1 MKNVNY
7 KFQCLSA
14 MIYNKMHHQTKLY
27 TSNELIFNVMMQ
39 NNVNYSLF
47 WSKLSELAQ
56 VSEER
61 LRQVLITLSISTFTQ
76 NRLQTI
82 TFTQPQ
88 NLLKQSVFRQSSE
101 SSEMFKQQFIFNM
114 KVVLSKSFKVI
125 QFEHMTQEELCVFIK
140 DNGILNITCF
150 WKQLAELF
158 LNKTTKQIRDYY
170 NKAFQKVLYTQQL
183 TVYDKANLHTLNQI
197 WAEEPPA
204 FIAKKFTLVSEE
216 SGYFPQN
223 VIMYVVN
230 LRNNA
235 RKQLSVQQDRNQ

>member
-1 MKNVNY
+1 
-7 KFQCLSA
+7 
-14 MIYNKMHHQTKLY
+14 
-27 TSNELIFNVMMQ
+27 MMQ
-39 NNVNYSLF
+39 NNQNYSLF
-47 WSKLSELAQ
+47 WTKLSELAQ
-56 VSEER
+56 VSEEQ
-61 LRQVLITLSISTFTQ
+61 LRQALIPLSISTFTQ

-82 TFTQPQ
+82 SLAQPQ
-88 NLLKQSVFRQSSE
+88 NFLKQSVFRQSSE
-101 SSEMFKQQFIFNM
+101 SSEIFKQQFIFNM
-114 KVVLSKSFKVI
+114 KVILSKQIKVV

-140 DNGILNITCF
+140 DNGIQNITCF

-158 LNKTTKQIRDYY
+158 PNKTTKQIRDYY

-183 TVYDKANLHTLNQI
+183 TVYDKANLHALNQI

-204 FIAKKFTLVSEE
+204 FIAKKFALVSEE

-235 RKQLSVQQDRNQ
+235 KKMNSVKQDRNQ